1 MFFEIKDIASQK
13 LSEMAG
19 HVFSQYP
26 DVFSKVYKFTR
37 AKTVK
42 ALGYYPYYP
51 KIEVSEGTEVMI
63 SGQNKVMLGSNNYL
77 GLSTHPDVI
86 QAGKKALDK
95 FGSGLTGSR
104 LLNGNILLHEKLEDK
119 IAKLVG
125 KERALVFSTGYGV
138 NLGVISALAN
148 KDTII
153 FSDQY
158 NHASIIDGGRFSGA
172 KVIRYNHNDMADLEK
187 RLQANSSAD
196 GKLIVTDGLFS
207 MEGDLADLPG
217 MTKVALKY
225 GARIMVDEAHSLGV
239 FGKHGA
245 GSADHFG
252 LSDEIDLVM
261 GTFSKSLA
269 SVGGFIAAEDAV
281 IEYLRHHSRTIIF
294 SAALP
299 PVNVA
304 TVLKALEIMEKEPEW
319 REKVWENTE
328 FMRSSLKYMGFD
340 LGESVSPVI
349 PIVIGEDFPTFKVWR
364 DLFNEGVYTN
374 PVIAPAV
381 PKGRGILR
389 TSYMATHTRDQLEF
403 CLEKFYKIGKKRGIL
418 AHIR

>member
-19 HVFSQYP
+19 HVFSHYP
-26 DVFSKVYKFTR
+26 DLFSKIYKFTR

-51 KIEVSEGTEVMI
+51 KISVSEGTEVVI
-63 SGQNKVMLGSNNYL
+63 SGQKKIMLGSNNYL
-77 GLSTHPDVI
+77 GLSTHPEVI
-86 QAGKKALDK
+86 EAGIKALKK

-104 LLNGNILLHEKLEDK
+104 LLNGNVLLHEELEDK
-119 IAKLVG
+119 IASLVG
-125 KERALVFSTGYGV
+125 KERSLVYSTGYGV
-138 NLGVISALAN
+138 NLGVIAALT
-148 KDTII
+148 KIDSLI
-153 FSDQY
+153 FSDQF
-158 NHASIIDGGRFSGA
+158 NHASIIDGGRFSDA
-172 KVIRYNHNDMADLEK
+172 SVVRYRHNDMKDLENK
-187 RLQANSSAD
+187 LQKHESTE
-196 GKLIVTDGLFS
+196 GRLIVTDGLFS

-217 MTKVALKY
+217 IFKIGRKN
-225 GARIMVDEAHSLGV
+225 GARIMVDEAHSIGV
-239 FGKHGA
+239 FGDHGA
-245 GSADHFG
+245 GTVEHFN
-252 LSDEIDLVM
+252 LSDDIDLIM
-261 GTFSKSLA
+261 GTFSKSLG
-269 SVGGFIAAEDAV
+269 SIGGFIAAEDAV

-304 TVLKALEIMEKEPEW
+304 TVMKALEIIQKEPVW
-319 REKVWENTE
+319 REKLWENTE

-340 LGESVSPVI
+340 LGDSVSPVI
-349 PIVIGEDFPTFKVWR
+349 PVIVGEDFSTFKVWR

-403 CLEKFYKIGKKRGIL
+403 CLEKFYKVGKKRGIL
-418 AHIR
+418 FNS